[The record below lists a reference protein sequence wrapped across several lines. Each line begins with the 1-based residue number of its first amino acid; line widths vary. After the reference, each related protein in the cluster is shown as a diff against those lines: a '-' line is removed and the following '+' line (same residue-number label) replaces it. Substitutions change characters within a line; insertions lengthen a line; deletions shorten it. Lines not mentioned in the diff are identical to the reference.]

1 MQSAVEYLK
10 KMHLEELMALKTE
23 GEARYAFMLRDHK
36 SGWVIED
43 RYRTGD
49 ELDYAVDMF
58 AKEFRED
65 NEGIAPV
72 AGKDFL
78 AVLIQ
83 NYELP
88 DAPTEPDYEAISEER
103 REGATATA

>member
-23 GEARYAFMLRDHK
+23 GEARYAFMLKGRD
-36 SGWVIED
+36 GWVIED

-58 AKEFRED
+58 AKEFRDD

-88 DAPTEPDYEAISEER
+88 DAPTEPDHEAEAEYR
-103 REGATATA
+103 REAATATA